1 MSSCKGLISLPETDP
16 QVVKPVTISYD
27 ELRSEGVDLS
37 RKIEDGFGRDGLGIV
52 VVTGVPQLD
61 VLRRNLLHLSV
72 RLASLPE
79 EVKEKLEDPD
89 SRYNFGWSH
98 GKEKVES
105 GKLDMLKGSFYANP
119 IIDVP
124 SAEASLLQRY
134 PSYCRPNI
142 WPRNDLPELEFA
154 FKSLGNLIFDVGVML
169 AGHCDQYVSKEV
181 NVSEVESLKHMLQR
195 SRCHKGRL
203 LYYFPKQKSVL
214 GEEAGSMSSWCG
226 WHTDHGSL
234 TGLTCAMFMRGTQE
248 VPCPDATAG
257 LYIKTRMDQI
267 VKVVFSDDELAYQI
281 GEMTEILSHGYL
293 CATPHC
299 VQAPKN
305 DMAYDVSRAT
315 FALFMQPNWDE
326 NLKFPSSLNLHQE
339 LIEPNDCL
347 TFGEYSEKLLNK
359 YYHQR
364 N

>member
-27 ELRSEGVDLS
+27 ELR
-37 RKIEDGFGRDGLGIV
+37 
-52 VVTGVPQLD
+52 VPQLD

-105 GKLDMLKGSFYANP
+105 GKL
-119 IIDVP
+119 
-124 SAEASLLQRY
+124 
-134 PSYCRPNI
+134 
-142 WPRNDLPELEFA
+142 
-154 FKSLGNLIFDVGVML
+154 
-169 AGHCDQYVSKEV
+169 
-181 NVSEVESLKHMLQR
+181 
-195 SRCHKGRL
+195 
-203 LYYFPKQKSVL
+203 
-214 GEEAGSMSSWCG
+214 
-226 WHTDHGSL
+226 
-234 TGLTCAMFMRGTQE
+234 GLTCAMFMRGTQE

-281 GEMTEILSHGYL
+281 GEITEILSHGYL

-326 NLKFPSSLNLHQE
+326 KLKFPSSLNLHRE

-359 YYHQR
+359 YNWEVQALTPYDKQQEPRDLQHRRANKTWAQSLMNPPKR
-364 N
+364 RTRERYINFLSANVLLPNKYFKIYAAEPCEINAQYALSSSSNMCGDMSFHASNMISIPEKRLMKLDFRRGRRDSETALRWEAAAIWLVLKMACQQMGREETYRGVPRWKPTS